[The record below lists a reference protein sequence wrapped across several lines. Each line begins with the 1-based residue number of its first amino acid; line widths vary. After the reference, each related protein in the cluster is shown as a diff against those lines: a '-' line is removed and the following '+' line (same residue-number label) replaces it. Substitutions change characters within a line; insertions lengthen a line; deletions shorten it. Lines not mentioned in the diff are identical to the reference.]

1 MYIKNMKDITIL
13 FSACSS
19 PSAPGMFHFL
29 KNVEERNIR
38 IVGVDMQ
45 EEPSVYYMV
54 DAFYQVPAASDPDY
68 VDIVLD
74 ICKKENVIIYFPNI
88 SAEVEAVVNRKAE
101 FDAVGVKLSVSN
113 LDSILISNNKLKTYQ
128 MLQDAGIDVPKFYR
142 VHSVEDFIE
151 GCKYMDYPNKA
162 ICLKIVSGSGSR
174 GVRLIDST
182 KSRYQIFAKEKPNSF
197 YTSYEEMLSILKEPK
212 QLDEMMLVEFMP
224 GNEYTVDLLAEK
236 GKVLYQV
243 GRENVV
249 SLMSIA
255 QESILVYDENAYKIS
270 KQVVELLNVD
280 GNMGFDFMRDEN
292 GRAVLMDI
300 NPRITATVSVIAAG
314 GVNLIYLRIKQLLG
328 EELPECEPVY
338 GTRLKRRY
346 SEYYTA
352 PDGSRIE

>member
-1 MYIKNMKDITIL
+1 MKDITIL

-29 KNVEERNIR
+29 KNVKERNIR

-45 EEPSVYYMV
+45 DDPSVYFMV
-54 DAFYQVPAASDPDY
+54 DAFYQVPAANAHDY
-68 VDIVLD
+68 IDIVLG
-74 ICKKENVIIYFPNI
+74 ICKKENVDIYFPNI
-88 SAEVEAVVNRKAE
+88 SDEVEVVVKRKAE
-101 FDAVGVKLSVSN
+101 FNLIGVKLSVSN
-113 LDSILISNNKLKTYQ
+113 LDSIRISNNKLKTYQ
-128 MLQDAGIDVPKFYR
+128 MLEEAGIDVPKFYG
-142 VHSVEDFIE
+142 VHTVEDFIG
-151 GCKYMDYPNKA
+151 GCKYMGYPENPV
-162 ICLKIVSGSGSR
+162 CLKIVNGSGSR
-174 GVRLIDST
+174 GVRLIDSK
-182 KSRYQIFAKEKPNSF
+182 KSRYHMFTKEKPNSF
-197 YTSYEEMLSILKEPK
+197 YTSYEEMVSILKESK

-243 GRENVV
+243 GRENIV

-255 QESILVYDENAYKIS
+255 QESILVYDENAYRIS
-270 KQVVELLNVD
+270 EQVVKLLNVD

-314 GVNLIYLRIKQLLG
+314 GVNLMYLRIKQLLG
-328 EELPECEPVY
+328 EELPKCTPLY